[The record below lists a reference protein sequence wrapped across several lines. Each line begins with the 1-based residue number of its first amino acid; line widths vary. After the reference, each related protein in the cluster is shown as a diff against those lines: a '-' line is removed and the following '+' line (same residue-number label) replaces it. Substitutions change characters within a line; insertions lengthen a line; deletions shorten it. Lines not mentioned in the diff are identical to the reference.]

1 MLASRRQ
8 AHQVNAAPTAKSGVF
23 AAAYFRTAIETLE
36 RVAATQAKALGEAAD
51 LLAGAITGG
60 HAIYSFGASHSFMV
74 TEELV
79 YRTGGLMLVN
89 PIYPHGMNLFV
100 RPMPATSRLE
110 RVPGLGAELLGTVD
124 IKPGDVLLITS
135 TSGRNAVVIDMA
147 LAARAKGVKTIAIT
161 ALSYTDGVSSRHPS
175 GKKLKDLC
183 DLVLDNGAPY
193 GDAAVEIPGF
203 AQKVGPLSSVTGC
216 ALANALVAETVG
228 RLVQQGYEPPV
239 FMSANVDGGDA
250 YNARLLE
257 RNRDRIHYLT

>member
-1 MLASRRQ
+1 M
-8 AHQVNAAPTAKSGVF
+8 F
-23 AAAYFRTAIETLE
+23 AAAYFRKAIEALE
-36 RVAATQAKALGEAAD
+36 RVAASQEKGITQAAEMLT
-51 LLAGAITGG
+51 GAITGG
-60 HAIYSFGASHSFMV
+60 HALYSFGASHSFMI

-100 RPMPATSRLE
+100 RPLPATSRLE
-110 RVPGLGAELLGTVD
+110 RLPGLGAELLNTVD
-124 IKPGDVLLITS
+124 LKTGDVLLITS

-147 LAARAKGVKTIAIT
+147 LAAQAKGARTIAIT
-161 ALSYTDGVSSRHPS
+161 ALSYSQGVSSRHPS
-175 GKKLKDLC
+175 GKKLMDIC
-183 DLVLDNGAPY
+183 ELVLDNGAPY

-203 AQKVGPLSSVTGC
+203 AQKVGPLSTVTGC

-250 YNARLLE
+250 YNARLLGQ
-257 RNRDRIHYLT
+257 NRDRIHYLA